1 MNRHYS
7 NNSKEQ
13 TIIRQSKIFD
23 HDKFKCY
30 NYKPPDCQHCKK
42 KKLGTHSRFF
52 IFDPREC
59 GEAKQQVVSNASNKV
74 TNSKRVVDI
83 SLL

>member
-1 MNRHYS
+1 MNRHYI

-42 KKLGTHSRFF
+42 
-52 IFDPREC
+52 
-59 GEAKQQVVSNASNKV
+59 N
-74 TNSKRVVDI
+74 
-83 SLL
+83 